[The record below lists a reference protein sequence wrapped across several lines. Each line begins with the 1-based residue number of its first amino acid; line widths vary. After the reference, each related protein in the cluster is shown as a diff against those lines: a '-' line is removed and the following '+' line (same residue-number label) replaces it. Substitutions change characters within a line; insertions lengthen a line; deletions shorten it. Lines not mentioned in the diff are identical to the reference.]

1 MPLIERI
8 AILGVGL
15 IGGSLGMAWRRAGVA
30 REIVGAG
37 RHRETLDAAIDVGAI
52 DRYTTSFIAAVQDAD
67 LVVLCAPI
75 STIVGWARELA
86 PHLKE
91 GAVVTDVG
99 STKAAIM
106 RAWEAALPPD
116 RYFVGGHPMAGSEKG
131 GVRAAR
137 PDLFVG
143 APYLIFPGRRTSVK
157 AGTLVAELAQVT
169 GARVMLS
176 PEGDADHD
184 RSVAYISHLPQVVA
198 VALADAVGEHEAQHP
213 GTIALAGGGF
223 RDTTRIA
230 ESPADIWVDI
240 FATNQAAVLQALRDF
255 RAALGNLEAAIEQGD
270 WDEVTR
276 RFGQAAAARAKLP
289 PRR

>member
-1 MPLIERI
+1 MSRIERI

-15 IGGSLGMAWRRAGVA
+15 IGGSLGLAWRRAGVA

-37 RHRETLDAAIDVGAI
+37 RNRETLEAAVDVGAI
-52 DRYTTSFIAAVQDAD
+52 DRYTTNFITAIQDAD

-75 STIVGWARELA
+75 TTIVGWARDLA

-106 RAWEAALPPD
+106 RAWETALPPE

-137 PDLFVG
+137 PDLFEG
-143 APYLIFPGRRTSVK
+143 APYLIFPGRRTSVR
-157 AGTLVAELAQVT
+157 AGTLVAELAQIT
-169 GARVMLS
+169 GARVQLS

-184 RSVAYISHLPQVVA
+184 KSVAYISHLPQVLA
-198 VALADAVGEHEAQHP
+198 VALAGCVGEYEARSP
-213 GTIALAGGGF
+213 GAISLAGGGF

-230 ESPADIWVDI
+230 ESPPDIWVDI
-240 FATNQAAVLQALRDF
+240 FATNQEQVLAALRDF
-255 RAALGNLEAAIEQGD
+255 RSALGNLEAAIEQGD

-276 RFGQAAAARAKLP
+276 LFNAAAAARAKLP